1 MRTVKCPNC
10 EGPVLPNPES
20 KSTYEKCPRCEHDE
34 FDEDFHDKIDTAV
47 QYADNVVTKE
57 RRWCNGLEYEL
68 QFRQNCLL
76 EIDKVLHEDN
86 VNTIRILV
94 GAFHAAAGLGE
105 WTQAID
111 WGHRLERGLHLYL
124 QPNEPDQGNL
134 HHKLGKAYFHLG
146 DQEKGRFHA
155 LKAKEIY
162 TITHGRR
169 SSQTKMLKDLLREFD
184 EVVSDDDEEDEEEEE
199 KDDDKR
205 SRNLPSDWNPADYKC
220 WIDPRENKRNAAEK
234 EEDPP
239 RKRNYYREDVQVKR
253 EGNEF
258 RAKLSSLLDNGA
270 TRKETSSPI
279 SWYNS
284 VDTARPSRVMCL
296 RQDESE
302 RRSSSLDRY
311 TGRPSSPIYTP
322 NRPASPARYTINTR
336 PTSPAT
342 IALERA
348 RSLLNKIELKT
359 STAGSLALSR
369 ARRYDDRRYASL
381 RIPTTSRRLQP
392 AYMSISLSR

>member
-1 MRTVKCPNC
+1 
-10 EGPVLPNPES
+10 
-20 KSTYEKCPRCEHDE
+20 
-34 FDEDFHDKIDTAV
+34 
-47 QYADNVVTKE
+47 
-57 RRWCNGLEYEL
+57 
-68 QFRQNCLL
+68 
-76 EIDKVLHEDN
+76 
-86 VNTIRILV
+86 
-94 GAFHAAAGLGE
+94 
-105 WTQAID
+105 
-111 WGHRLERGLHLYL
+111 
-124 QPNEPDQGNL
+124 
-134 HHKLGKAYFHLG
+134 
-146 DQEKGRFHA
+146 
-155 LKAKEIY
+155 
-162 TITHGRR
+162 
-169 SSQTKMLKDLLREFD
+169 MLKDLLREFD
-184 EVVSDDDEEDEEEEE
+184 EVVSDDDEEEEEEE
-199 KDDDKR
+199 ENDDDKR
-205 SRNLPSDWNPADYKC
+205 SRNLPPDWNPADYKC
-220 WIDPRENKRNAAEK
+220 WIDPRENKRNAEKK

-239 RKRNYYREDVQVKR
+239 KTRNHYREDVQVKR

-258 RAKLSSLLDNGA
+258 RAKLSSLLDNGV

-311 TGRPSSPIYTP
+311 TGRPASPIYTAN

-359 STAGSLALSR
+359 STAGSLTLSR